1 MNTQA
6 IHCKKSDDGNIIE
19 YHVLGL
25 DDSDFF
31 DSLIKFFKKNY
42 SASVESRIDGLITR
56 VWQLQ
61 IKGEYFTLEHH
72 SDLGNWFYSCSS
84 SGDSPLMQEIA
95 LDLEARLKNIPYE

>member
-1 MNTQA
+1 MNSEV
-6 IHCKKSDDGNIIE
+6 IFRKESDDGAVE

-31 DSLIKFFKKNY
+31 DSLINFFKKNY
-42 SASVESRIDGLITR
+42 SASVESTSDGLITR

-84 SGDSPLMQEIA
+84 SGDSSLMQEIA
-95 LDLEARLKNIPYE
+95 LDLEARLKNVPYE